1 MTKAELIDHIAKEA
15 GLSKADTARAFDAT
29 IESIINAVTDG
40 QKVTLVGFGT
50 FSVTE
55 RKAREGRNPR
65 TGDVIKIPEA
75 RVPKFVAGRAFK
87 DAVNTKK

>member
-1 MTKAELIDHIAKEA
+1 MTKAELIDQIAKDS
-15 GLSKADTARAFDAT
+15 GLSKADVTRAFDAT
-29 IESIINAVTDG
+29 IEAVVNAVKDG

-65 TGDVIKIPEA
+65 TGEVINIPQA

-87 DAVNTKK
+87 DTVNTGK